1 MWTENT
7 ISVHTMY
14 FLTTRSIFCPH
25 NIFLEIERS
34 QMYLQEHQPLIL
46 RDRWHF
52 PIFCPHSIFSVH
64 IVYFLSTCIIIVW
77 VLIETVFNVH
87 RFIRRGWCSWFYEN
101 SHFLSTQCIFSPHFD
116 FLSTWSI
123 FCPHTVFLSI
133 PCFLKLNGRPKCNC
147 RRINLLFD
155 WWHFPIFCPHSIFRV
170 FLSA

>member
-1 MWTENT
+1 MSCGQKIQFLSTQCIFWPHEVF
-7 ISVHTMY
+7 SVHTI
-14 FLTTRSIFCPH
+14 FFSKLNGLKCICRSINLLFSETGG
-25 NIFLEIERS
+25 ISL
-34 QMYLQEHQPLIL
+34 
-46 RDRWHF
+46 
-52 PIFCPHSIFSVH
+52 FSVH

-87 RFIRRGWCSWFYEN
+87 RFIRRGWCSWFYEI

-147 RRINLLFD
+147 RRINLLFN
-155 WWHFPIFCPHSIFRV
+155 WWYFPIFCPHSIFRV